1 MPQWSMDDW
10 RYLERQVI
18 ADPKGQLWSV
28 ALMDVL
34 GQEGDPD
41 MPNHVLELEY
51 ASGRYFT
58 VVYSSAGTL
67 QWERGYPSLPDAT
80 RAYERLVM
88 AVMDGRV
95 NPAQPVFREDLED

>member
-1 MPQWSMDDW
+1 MQPWSMDDW
-10 RYLERQVI
+10 EYLERQVVT
-18 ADPKGQLWSV
+18 DPKGRQWSV

-41 MPNHVLELEY
+41 RPSHMLELEY

-58 VVYSSAGTL
+58 IVYSSGGML

-80 RAYERLVM
+80 LAYERLLA
-88 AVMDGRV
+88 AVIDGRV
-95 NPAQPVFREDLED
+95 DPAQPVFREDLDD